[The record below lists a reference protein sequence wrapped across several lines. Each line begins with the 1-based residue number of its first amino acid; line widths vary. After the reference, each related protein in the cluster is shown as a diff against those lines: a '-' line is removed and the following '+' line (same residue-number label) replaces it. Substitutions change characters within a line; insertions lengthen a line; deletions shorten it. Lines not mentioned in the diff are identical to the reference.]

1 MRRNRNAGK
10 DVKGGRKKEGKR
22 SGGNGRSPGSS
33 RFPYALTV
41 RERQL
46 VLEKE
51 REGKRGGVRRF
62 RGRITASSDVYLG
75 LDYL

>member
-41 RERQL
+41 RFANGSWYSRKRERG
-46 VLEKE
+46 
-51 REGKRGGVRRF
+51 REGE
-62 RGRITASSDVYLG
+62 
-75 LDYL
+75 